1 MNPVWYFVLSS
12 LIAVIGLVFIIRNT
26 IGKVNEQFDDR
37 TKLQR
42 NMFIQIAAMEIIP
55 LALIVFGFMQIENYH
70 DKLTTNYPLIII
82 LGTLVFGIV
91 TLIQKYFSLGQIS
104 SEKKSHLLSLLFMGI
119 MLIFSFPI
127 IGIVVTQILATK

>member
-1 MNPVWYFVLSS
+1 MNPVWYFILSS
-12 LIAVIGLVFIIRNT
+12 LIAVIGLVFIIRKT
-26 IGKVNEQFDDR
+26 IEKVNEQFDDR
-37 TKLQR
+37 AKLQR

-55 LALIVFGFMQIENYH
+55 LTLIVFGFTQLEHYQER
-70 DKLTTNYPLIII
+70 LTSNIPLLII
-82 LGTLVFGIV
+82 LGTLAFGIF

>member
-26 IGKVNEQFDDR
+26 IEKVNEQFDDR
-37 TKLQR
+37 SKLQR
-42 NMFIQIAAMEIIP
+42 NMFIQIIAMEIIP

-91 TLIQKYFSLGQIS
+91 TLIQKHFSLGQIS

-127 IGIVVTQILATK
+127 IGIVATQILATK